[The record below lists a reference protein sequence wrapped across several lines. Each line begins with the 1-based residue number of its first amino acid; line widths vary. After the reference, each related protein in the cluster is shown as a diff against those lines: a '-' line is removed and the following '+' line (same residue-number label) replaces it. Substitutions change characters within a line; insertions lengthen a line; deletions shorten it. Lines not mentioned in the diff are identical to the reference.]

1 MFSKKIISLDIGNEN
16 IKMLEVK
23 QLNKNITLENAI
35 TINTP
40 KNSIDDGNIMN
51 IHTLSS
57 YIKENLDKHGFKG
70 SKGVITLDYPNV
82 ISREIMLPFAKE
94 DELEEM
100 VRYEIEQ
107 FLPIMLDD
115 YVIDYRKREEFEEDS
130 VKKLR
135 LLVVAIPKKIVEG
148 YMELLEVLDLD
159 PYALDLNSNA
169 VSKLIH
175 KKSRINTKII
185 NENDTLAFIDIG
197 YKNININIISNY
209 TSVFNRVIER
219 GSRDID
225 IGLANAFNLE
235 LSEAKSKKED
245 FDLYEDNMN
254 SYDIIHTLITAGLD
268 EWISDIEKIF
278 TYYRNIN
285 RGNKIDGIYIYGGG
299 SRLKGLDKYLEEKLN
314 IQTWQL
320 KDIYPLRLGKKMKA
334 IDTMEYLNNIGSII
348 RL

>member
-1 MFSKKIISLDIGNEN
+1 MFSKKIISLEIGNEN

-23 QLNKNITLENAI
+23 Q
-35 TINTP
+35 IN
-40 KNSIDDGNIMN
+40 
-51 IHTLSS
+51 TLSS
-57 YIKENLDKHGFKG
+57 YIKENVDKHGFKG
-70 SKGVITLDYPNV
+70 GKGVITLDYPSV
-82 ISREIMLPFAKE
+82 ISREIILPFAKE
-94 DELEEM
+94 EELEEM

-115 YVIDYRKREEFEEDS
+115 YVIDYRKREEFEEGS
-130 VKKLR
+130 IKKLR
-135 LLVVAIPKKIVEG
+135 LLVVSIPKKIVEG
-148 YMELLEVLDLD
+148 YMELLEMLDLD

-169 VSKLIH
+169 VSKLIN
-175 KKSRINTKII
+175 KKSKINTKGI

-254 SYDIIHTLITAGLD
+254 SYDIIHTLITASLD
-268 EWISDIEKIF
+268 EWISEIEKIF

-299 SRLKGLDKYLEEKLN
+299 SRLKGLDKYLEEKFN
-314 IQTWQL
+314 IKTWQL
-320 KDIYPLRLGKKMKA
+320 KDISPLRLGKKMKT